1 MTKLKR
7 KKMRLIFFFFGMLLL
22 VKAEVEDN
30 DWVDPTD
37 MLHYDATSKSMKR
50 ANDNTHHSV
59 KYLQCTDHCS
69 SATVSCPDASEC
81 PRKLARLE
89 AQILQLMGPNSKN
102 EKDCN
107 PVFKRYLN
115 KLLRDIQK
123 IGLPDHVDKEV
134 VYDAE
139 VHLTRQS
146 VSEITKF
153 LDSESWKPAVM
164 DEALSHILV
173 NFKPH
178 DYEAWKWRFE
188 DTFGIELEALLKV
201 LMCSLLIVV
210 IICTEV
216 WSKVSWMVQFKRLFA
231 VCFFVSI
238 AWNWL
243 YLYKIAFAEHQKNMV
258 KMEHIQE
265 KCTGIKEFDWKD
277 NLKEWFRSTMTLRN
291 DPCKEYYEHLVVD
304 PILIVPPTK
313 AIAVTFTTFVT
324 EPLKHVGQGISEFL
338 RALLKDLPITLQ
350 IPVVIII
357 AVTVVILCYGCVQ
370 STIQHC
376 VFRRPLT
383 YQDPPPPPPSPPP
396 PPPPLALPTGG
407 ATHGETGFQE
417 LNRTEPRERSTI
429 QNNQSNEHLRYRNVQ
444 NRASS
449 GNFVEAVGPTDRP
462 ITQTPYDEWDST
474 TVSNNSEKEL
484 HQKTDIAASTKI
496 KEQKITN
503 DQEESNP
510 IVNTSTTDRS
520 LLDDKEDNHTESLQN
535 SPIENVSPTLNDED
549 QLSSAEIKLTTQ
561 ETILNSSD
569 NCYKNGV
576 L

>member
-1 MTKLKR
+1 MCVQE
-7 KKMRLIFFFFGMLLL
+7 KKMHLTFFFFGMLLL
-22 VKAEVEDN
+22 VKAEVEDS

-50 ANDNTHHSV
+50 ENYSTHHS
-59 KYLQCTDHCS
+59 
-69 SATVSCPDASEC
+69 
-81 PRKLARLE
+81 
-89 AQILQLMGPNSKN
+89 ILHLKGSNSKS

-123 IGLPDHVDKEV
+123 IGLPDHV

-139 VHLTRQS
+139 IHLTRQS

-201 LMCSLLIVV
+201 LMCVLLTVL

-216 WSKVSWMVQFKRLFA
+216 WSKVSWTAQFKRLFA
-231 VCFFVSI
+231 VCFFISI
-238 AWNWL
+238 PWNWL

-277 NLKEWFRSTMTLRN
+277 NLLEWYRSTFTLRN
-291 DPCKEYYEHLVVD
+291 DPCKEYYEHLVVN

-383 YQDPPPPPPSPPP
+383 HQDPPPPPPPP
-396 PPPPLALPTGG
+396 ALPTGG
-407 ATHGETGFQE
+407 AIHGETGFQE
-417 LNRTEPRERSTI
+417 LNRTESRERSTI

-444 NRASS
+444 NRAST
-449 GNFVEAVGPTDRP
+449 GNFVEAMGPTDRP

-474 TVSNNSEKEL
+474 TVSNSSEKEL
-484 HQKTDIAASTKI
+484 HQNTDIAASTKI
-496 KEQKITN
+496 KEQNITN

-520 LLDDKEDNHTESLQN
+520 LLDDKDTESLQN
-535 SPIENVSPTLNDED
+535 SPIENVSPTLTDED
-549 QLSSAEIKLTTQ
+549 QLSSAAIMLVVGLHSKCVFQ
-561 ETILNSSD
+561 
-569 NCYKNGV
+569 
-576 L
+576 